1 MTEGNGWV
9 RTERGTLVKRYAPPP
24 TEPKR
29 GAFPC
34 PRVMTDTMELTEH
47 IDGKFY
53 DSKSKFREVTK
64 AHGCIEV
71 GNDPARHRPVQKAT
85 ADPVKRREAV
95 QKVIAQAGL

>member
-1 MTEGNGWV
+1 MTDGWF
-9 RTERGTLVKRYAPPP
+9 RNERGNLVKRWSAPTAP
-24 TEPKR
+24 PKR

-34 PRVMTDTMELTEH
+34 PRVITDTMDPTEH

-71 GNDPARHRPVQKAT
+71 GNDPARLRPIQKPKPDIKAR
-85 ADPVKRREAV
+85 KEAV
-95 QKVIAQAGL
+95 QKAIAQAGL